1 MTISEILQFATDHF
15 EVDEYIPN
23 YEYSRH
29 PNRNWIWIIINTACQ
44 EEFKQFIDEKIS
56 ELVKYVVSKRSMNVK
71 ILPEFVNIFES
82 AKSIS
87 TERGRTHFL
96 LKTAGKRKWENII
109 KEDAVQ
115 LRNLAIQNQH
125 LEGMI
130 NKMKE
135 KIDEYAKNQDELL
148 IDRGKL
154 AKLYKEGIVDSD
166 CEYKENHK

>member
-1 MTISEILQFATDHF
+1 
-15 EVDEYIPN
+15 
-23 YEYSRH
+23 
-29 PNRNWIWIIINTACQ
+29 
-44 EEFKQFIDEKIS
+44 
-56 ELVKYVVSKRSMNVK
+56 MNVK

-82 AKSIS
+82 AKNIS